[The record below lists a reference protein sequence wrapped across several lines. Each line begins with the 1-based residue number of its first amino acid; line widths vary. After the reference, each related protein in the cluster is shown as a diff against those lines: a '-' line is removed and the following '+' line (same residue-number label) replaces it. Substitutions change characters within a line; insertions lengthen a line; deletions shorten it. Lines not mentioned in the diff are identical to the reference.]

1 MEGNKEEALRC
12 LSIAQRHRNASN
24 FDAALRFARK
34 SVALYAT
41 PEAEKIVL
49 ILQEE
54 VQAGGAGESSSGNEA
69 RSPPTS
75 GAGTPVGRAARAS
88 GVEEHV
94 SSARQRPGKAPGA
107 GGGAGGGKEK
117 ADEKR
122 EYTAKM
128 IEVVTRVKRCR
139 GHAYYEILAVEK
151 TCSEND
157 VKRAYKK
164 LALALH
170 PDKNSAPG
178 ADEAFK
184 SESGVEEGLGEECE
198 E

>member
-12 LSIAQRHRNASN
+12 LSIAQRHRNATN
-24 FDAALRFARK
+24 YDAALRFARK
-34 SVALYAT
+34 SVTLYAT
-41 PEAEKIVL
+41 PEAEKLVL
-49 ILQEE
+49 LLQEE
-54 VQAGGAGESSSGNEA
+54 ITVSGAGESSSGNEA

-75 GAGTPVGRAARAS
+75 GAGTPVGRAGRAS

-94 SSARQRPGKAPGA
+94 TSARQRHTTAGSSSGA
-107 GGGAGGGKEK
+107 GSSAGKEK
-117 ADEKR
+117 EKPEKR
-122 EYTAKM
+122 EYTAKQV
-128 IEVVTRVKRCR
+128 EVVTRVKRCR
-139 GHAYYEILAVEK
+139 HYAYYEILAVEK

-184 SESGVEEGLGEECE
+184 SECNRSV
-198 E
+198 

>member
-12 LSIAQRHRNASN
+12 LAIAQRHRAAQNHA
-24 FDAALRFARK
+24 AALRFARK
-34 SVALYAT
+34 SVSLYT
-41 PEAEKIVL
+41 TSEGEKMVL
-49 ILQEE
+49 MVQEE
-54 VQAGGAGESSSGNEA
+54 LSSSSFAGAGSGTDSASEA

-75 GAGTPVGRAARAS
+75 GTATPAARAKAS

-94 SSARQRPGKAPGA
+94 TSARQRNTASEKPDGKA
-107 GGGAGGGKEK
+107 EQK
-117 ADEKR
+117 AEAK
-122 EYTAKM
+122 YTVRQL
-128 IEVVTRVKRCR
+128 EVVTRVKRCR
-139 GHAYYEILAVEK
+139 HYAYYEILAVEK
-151 TCSEND
+151 SCSEND

-184 SESGVEEGLGEECE
+184 SESEPAEAARSLAG
-198 E
+198 